1 MKLKMKLLIKSIL
14 FVLLV
19 QTASAQYYYKDIV
32 ATQEAINKEKN
43 YKENRVK
50 SVEMISK
57 NGNDETEEGFVCQQR
72 VTDNYLQIDT
82 YSKSKFNPESF
93 QTTFYSNNG
102 LIKRTVDT
110 SKSFYSVTDY
120 QFDEAGH
127 LTNITNT
134 STETDNQVKDVEEH
148 QWQYD
153 KNGNPLQMIKIKNG
167 TDTTYFHFVI
177 DDKRNVAEEHGVHKN
192 LALQPVYYYYN
203 DDHKLTDIVRYN
215 NAAKRLLPDYIFSY
229 NQTGTLAS
237 MVMVPEGSND
247 YQRWIYD
254 YNDKGLRMLETCLNK
269 QKQTLGKIYY
279 QYNFIK

>member
-19 QTASAQYYYKDIV
+19 QTASAQYYYKDV
-32 ATQEAINKEKN
+32 LATQEAITKEKN
-43 YKENRVK
+43 YKENKVK

-57 NGNDETEEGFVCQQR
+57 NGNDEMEEGFVCKQS
-72 VTDNYLQIDT
+72 VTDNFLQIQT
-82 YSKSKFNPESF
+82 YSKSKFTPESF
-93 QTTFYSNNG
+93 QTTVYSENG
-102 LIKRTVDT
+102 SIKRTVDT

-120 QFDEAGH
+120 QFDEAGR

-134 STETDNQVKDVEEH
+134 STETDNQLKDVEEH

-153 KNGNPLQMIKIKNG
+153 KNGKPFQMIKIKNG

-177 DDKRNVAEEHGVHKN
+177 DDKGNVTEEHPSHKN
-192 LALQPVYYYYN
+192 LAQQPIYYYYN
-203 DDHKLTDIVRYN
+203 SDNKLTDIVRYN
-215 NAAKRLLPDYIFSY
+215 DAAKRLLPDYIFSY
-229 NQTGTLAS
+229 SEGGTLTS

-247 YQRWIYD
+247 YQRWIYN
-254 YNDKGLRMLETCLNK
+254 YNDRGLRMVETCLNK

-279 QYNFIK
+279 QYNLSK